1 MKQFSRLNQK
11 KYDCKI
17 VFEITKLS
25 YPIEEPTKV
34 KIIWKRG
41 PETQE
46 SEVIE
51 LNPYSPEVELNERF
65 VKVSSFYSK
74 DERITH
80 EPKTCDILLM
90 KVDEEDETKN
100 EVIAKNLNYNMANF
114 VRVKK
119 TELPTKITFDQK
131 DMFLEA
137 KWTIFTEEGLSKQ
150 STLGG
155 AAEIYTQTEINEF
168 LKKATELE

>member
-1 MKQFSRLNQK
+1 
-11 KYDCKI
+11 
-17 VFEITKLS
+17 
-25 YPIEEPTKV
+25 
-34 KIIWKRG
+34 
-41 PETQE
+41 
-46 SEVIE
+46 
-51 LNPYSPEVELNERF
+51 
-65 VKVSSFYSK
+65 
-74 DERITH
+74 
-80 EPKTCDILLM
+80 M